1 MCQQIVTKYTARL
14 MALLLALLLLLACVP
29 LAFAEEGGSCGDN
42 LNWIFADG
50 ILTITG
56 SGDMWDF
63 PEETMAP
70 WYSLRS
76 EIRTLVLPEG
86 LSRVGALAFYD
97 CNRVTAAVLPDSVKS
112 VGEYAFAKCESLQVL
127 SLGSS
132 IQTIENDAFHG
143 CWSLEDLRLPQSL
156 QSIGD
161 SAFYNCEKLRSVVIP
176 SGVSSIGSAVFA
188 YCTSLVRAE
197 MQSRLTKLPEW
208 TFYGCSQLSTV
219 ILPETISQ
227 LGSSALREC
236 DSLRLVSYGG
246 SSMTPDQLRQTI
258 MQDNPIF
265 GSVGVVT
272 PENPGNTAVSGIAAE
287 KPDGTVNEQFT
298 TVTNGQNSNVT
309 STIDRNT
316 QSGDKNS
323 ISTDITVTIDNP
335 DGWKEAQEA
344 VDNALKEQSNMI
356 RPDTTTGTTNI
367 TINIKNDESV
377 NKDFMDSLAGKDVV
391 VNVNTQD
398 GTGWK
403 IDCGNLNGKD
413 LPDSYDMHFTQK
425 PAGDQ
430 ALEQMGTT
438 QGIQLEFDKDAN
450 VEAEVL
456 VRLPDSMIHQN
467 VTLFKDEGSKGLTKY
482 QTVVVDNQGYAHL
495 TLGSV
500 EAGVKYYL
508 GVNVPGTA
516 EEAVIP
522 DTLKQDYVK
531 MDYVEP
537 VRYEITGRSSS
548 WGIGLGRVMAILA
561 AVMATVIV
569 LVGVIMFMYNKQRLR
584 NGYVPKWDDDDDE

>member
-1 MCQQIVTKYTARL
+1 MRQQIVTKYTARL
-14 MALLLALLLLLACVP
+14 MALLLALLLLLACSP

-42 LNWIFADG
+42 LNWLFADG

-76 EIRTLVLPEG
+76 EIRTLELPEG
-86 LSRVGALAFYD
+86 LSRVGALAFYE
-97 CNRVTAAVLPDSVKS
+97 CNRLTSAVLPDSVKS
-112 VGEYAFAKCESLQVL
+112 VGQYAFARCEDLQVL
-127 SLGSS
+127 SLGSRL
-132 IQTIENDAFHG
+132 QTIENDAFHG
-143 CWSLEDLRLPQSL
+143 CWDLKDLRLPQSL
-156 QSIGD
+156 QSVGD
-161 SAFYNCEKLRSVVIP
+161 YAFYNCESLTSVVIP
-176 SGVSSIGSAVFA
+176 SGVSSMGTAVFA

-197 MQSRLTKLPEW
+197 LQSRLTKLPTW
-208 TFYGCSQLSTV
+208 TFFGCSQLSTV

-227 LGSSALREC
+227 LGSSALQEC

-258 MQDNPIF
+258 MQDNPVF
-265 GSVGVVT
+265 GSIGVVT
-272 PENPGNTAVSGIAAE
+272 PENPGNTAVSGTATE
-287 KPDGTVNEQFT
+287 KPDGTINEQFT
-298 TVTNGQNSNVT
+298 TVTNGENSNVT

-316 QSGDKNS
+316 QSGEKNS

-335 DGWKEAQEA
+335 DGWKESQEA

-356 RPDTTTGTTNI
+356 RPDTTTGTANI
-367 TINIKNDESV
+367 TVNIKNDESV
-377 NKDFMDSLAGKDVV
+377 DKDFIDSLAGKDVV

-398 GTGWK
+398 GSGWK

-425 PAGDQ
+425 PADDK

-438 QGIQLEFDKDAN
+438 QGVQLEFEKDAN

-456 VRLPDSMIHQN
+456 VRLPENLAHQN
-467 VTLFKDEGSKGLTKY
+467 VTLFKNEGSKGLTKY

-500 EAGVKYYL
+500 EAGAKYYL

-548 WGIGLGRVMAILA
+548 WGMSLGRVMAILA